1 MLQLK
6 ALQLKK
12 ILGITVGNKIKFDKR
27 AENVCK
33 RRSRKLNA
41 IAMLANCMDLGKKFI
56 LMIELFMSKIN
67 YCPVVSMFH
76 CRLLNNKIT
85 KLHERCLKNN
95 LR

>member
-12 ILGITVGNKIKFDKR
+12 ILGITVGTKIKFDKR

-41 IAMLANCMDLGKKFI
+41 IAMLANCMDLGKKLI
-56 LMIELFMSKIN
+56 LIIELFMSEIN

-76 CRLLNNKIT
+76 SHLLNNKIT

>member
-12 ILGITVGNKIKFDKR
+12 ILEITVGNKIKFDKR

-41 IAMLANCMDLGKKFI
+41 IAMLANCMDLGKKLI
-56 LMIELFMSKIN
+56 LIIELFMSEIN

-76 CRLLNNKIT
+76 SHLLNNKIT

>member
-12 ILGITVGNKIKFDKR
+12 ILEITVGNKIKFDKR

-41 IAMLANCMDLGKKFI
+41 IAMLANCMDLGKKLI
-56 LMIELFMSKIN
+56 LIIELFMSEMN

-76 CRLLNNKIT
+76 SHLLNNKIT

>member
-33 RRSRKLNA
+33 RRSRKLNG
-41 IAMLANCMDLGKKFI
+41 IAMLANCMDLGKKLI
-56 LMIELFMSKIN
+56 LIIELFMSEIN

-76 CRLLNNKIT
+76 SHLLNNKIT

>member
-12 ILGITVGNKIKFDKR
+12 ILEITVGNKIKFDKR

-41 IAMLANCMDLGKKFI
+41 IAMLANCMDLGKKLI
-56 LMIELFMSKIN
+56 LVIELFMSEIN

-76 CRLLNNKIT
+76 SHLLNNKIT

>member
-12 ILGITVGNKIKFDKR
+12 ILGIAVGNKIKFDKR

-41 IAMLANCMDLGKKFI
+41 IAMLANCMDLGKKLI
-56 LMIELFMSKIN
+56 LIIELFMSEIN

-76 CRLLNNKIT
+76 SRLLNNKIT

>member
-12 ILGITVGNKIKFDKR
+12 ILGITDGNKIKFDKH

-41 IAMLANCMDLGKKFI
+41 IAMLANCMDLGKKII
-56 LMIELFMSKIN
+56 LMIEN
-67 YCPVVSMFH
+67 
-76 CRLLNNKIT
+76 
-85 KLHERCLKNN
+85 
-95 LR
+95 